1 MAVPSV
7 SFRMPTIT
15 GDRVTDRERQLEDFL
30 TIFMKD
36 LEYHLNL
43 QAQAI
48 NAGSSPEPGP
58 DPPVPPTPPTPTPTP
73 ETDTVS
79 GRIVAITD
87 AASGL
92 ARKVTAN
99 IDTRQ
104 EGSGTPSP
112 TNAREFIGATSAT
125 LEWGYDSEDPTA
137 TEVDFPLYA
146 GSGGFVYGGNIDY
159 TTGTLTVTRG
169 FILNYAGEELP
180 GYWMSATSVYAP
192 GARPSFGAQV
202 VYDLETPQTFTV
214 MPVSVP
220 LQENVT
226 NRVYSY
232 TGDVTVTY
240 VVKESEE

>member
-7 SFRMPTIT
+7 SFKNPTII

-30 TIFMKD
+30 TIFLKD

-48 NAGSSPEPGP
+48 NEGSSPGPGP
-58 DPPVPPTPPTPTPTP
+58 DPPVPPTPTPTP

-99 IDTRQ
+99 IDTLQ

-112 TNAREFIGATSAT
+112 TNVREFIGVTSAT
-125 LEWGYDSEDPTA
+125 LEWWYDSEEPTA
-137 TEVDFPLYA
+137 TEVDFPLNA
-146 GSGGFVYGGNIDY
+146 GVGGFVYGGNIDY

-169 FILNYAGEELP
+169 YILNYAGEVLP
-180 GYWMSATSVYAP
+180 GYWMSSTSVYSQ
-192 GARPSFGAQV
+192 GGRPNFGDQV

-214 MPVSVP
+214 MPVPVM
-220 LQENVT
+220 LQEDVANSVM
-226 NRVYSY
+226 SS